1 MSQKYIGKAPIRK
14 KIVARH
20 TKFWFFGKE
29 FKLQKFLFS
38 SYTKEEA
45 RNLSCCFS
53 AFLKNSCELLLTF
66 KCTMRLSQLK
76 TNALSD
82 PSVIKS

>member
-29 FKLQKFLFS
+29 FKSQKFLFL

-45 RNLSCCFS
+45 RNFSCYFS
-53 AFLKNSCELLLTF
+53 GFLKNSCELLLTF

-76 TNALSD
+76 SNALSD
-82 PSVIKS
+82 PRVIKS